1 MSDTLADRLAS
12 FALSTRFEDLP
23 QAVVIE
29 AKRRL
34 LDAFACAAGA
44 LGEPAPEI
52 ARKVAG
58 TMRGEPGGAL
68 LGGGWSTADWAAFA
82 NGVHIRYLDCND
94 TYLSLEP
101 AHPSDNWVAL
111 MAAGEHAGGDGRG
124 WIAAAA
130 VAYEV

>member
-23 QAVVIE
+23 DAVVNE

-44 LGEPAPEI
+44 LGEPAREI

-68 LGGGWSTADWAAFA
+68 LGGGRSP
-82 NGVHIRYLDCND
+82 GRLQ
-94 TYLSLEP
+94 
-101 AHPSDNWVAL
+101 PSERKRFSG
-111 MAAGEHAGGDGRG
+111 AGYRSGQ
-124 WIAAAA
+124 
-130 VAYEV
+130 